1 MEPQQVRY
9 VISRAVTTILLI
21 VAVLYGFSMFK
32 KKQRKDKLF
41 ADLKSV
47 CSDSSYFRQFDPLA
61 AQKTLIKGVGLVAE
75 AKSMGIDPDL
85 AISRGLGIEE
95 KYFMLDE
102 EKKNEPPIR
111 ERIIRNSLR
120 SNYENLIKVGY
131 TPDFHTLGALKNGE
145 LPPVRTGPST
155 GSRAEIGMLID
166 PTLSPGLNLIVANLE
181 IRPPRKPGTPMTDVE
196 VAAAKQL
203 AKDLLAAGII
213 EKDASIRITDHYT
226 PKVPE
231 DKLKK

>member
-1 MEPQQVRY
+1 MDPQQVRY
-9 VISRAVTTILLI
+9 VISRAVTSILLI
-21 VAVLYGFSMFK
+21 IAVLYGFGMFK

-47 CSDSSYFRQFDPLA
+47 CSDSSYFRQFDPVD

-75 AKSMGIDPDL
+75 AKLMGIDPND

-102 EKKNEPPIR
+102 EKKNEEPIR

-145 LPPVRTGPST
+145 LPPVRNGPSA
-155 GSRAEIGMLID
+155 GSRAEIGMIID

-181 IRPPRKPGTPMTDVE
+181 IRPPKKPGTPMTDVE
-196 VAAAKQL
+196 ITAAKEL
-203 AKDLLAAGII
+203 AKDLSSAKILEKEATTRII
-213 EKDASIRITDHYT
+213 EHYT
-226 PKVPE
+226 PKIPE